1 MTAGI
6 SPTDLEALNQG
17 RLTALAAA
25 VVPVYSGMKPG
36 SAANPQDTGTV
47 DVAQT
52 LAVTAD

>member
-6 SPTDLEALNQG
+6 SPTDLETLSQG

-25 VVPVYSGMKPG
+25 VMPVYSGMKPG
-36 SAANPQDTGTV
+36 SAAIPQDTGTV

-52 LAVTAD
+52 MTVTAD